1 MEKLAIL
8 ALLTAK
14 TGKDQEVEQFLK
26 SALPLAQAEVGTTS
40 WYAIKLDASRFAIF
54 DTFADENGRH
64 AHLSGEIARA
74 LFARARDLFSEPP
87 AVSQAEIL
95 AAKTF

>member
-14 TGKDQEVEQFLK
+14 TGKDQEVQQFLK
-26 SALPLAQAEVGTTS
+26 SALPLAQAEAGTTS

-54 DTFADENGRH
+54 DTFADENGRD

-87 AVSQAEIL
+87 AVSQADIL
-95 AAKTF
+95 AAKTL